1 MKKIICLALIV
12 VMLLSLSSCGRVT
25 FEDAVEV
32 LTVDMV
38 GFSLTDTQLK
48 TVTAQME
55 KNQGFKLE
63 DKIIRMTQFNCYGD
77 DGSIIAFAYV
87 MEFEKESDADKE
99 FMWFLDIETPYYIFK
114 DGNVFVYGNHD
125 SIKELEK

>member
-1 MKKIICLALIV
+1 MKKIICLALIG

-63 DKIIRMTQFNCYGD
+63 GKIIRMTQFNCYGD

-99 FMWFLDIETPYYIFK
+99 FMWFLDIETPYNIFK

-125 SIKELEK
+125 SIKDLEK

>member
-63 DKIIRMTQFNCYGD
+63 GKIIRMTQFNCYGD

-99 FMWFLDIETPYYIFK
+99 FMWFLDVETPYNIFK

-125 SIKELEK
+125 SIKELKK

>member
-48 TVTAQME
+48 AVTAQME

-63 DKIIRMTQFNCYGD
+63 GKILRMTQFNCYGD

-87 MEFEKESDADKE
+87 MEFEKKSDADKE
-99 FMWFLDIETPYYIFK
+99 FMWFLDIETPYNIFK

>member
-38 GFSLTDTQLK
+38 GISLTDTQLK
-48 TVTAQME
+48 AVTAQME

-63 DKIIRMTQFNCYGD
+63 GKIIRMTQFNCYGD

-99 FMWFLDIETPYYIFK
+99 FMWFLDIETPYNIFK

>member
-1 MKKIICLALIV
+1 MKKIIRLALIA

-63 DKIIRMTQFNCYGD
+63 GKIIRMTQFNCYGD

-99 FMWFLDIETPYYIFK
+99 FMWFLDVETPYNIFK

>member
-48 TVTAQME
+48 AVTAQME

-63 DKIIRMTQFNCYGD
+63 GKILRMTQFNCYGD

-99 FMWFLDIETPYYIFK
+99 FMWFLDVETPYNIFK

>member
-25 FEDAVEV
+25 FEDAVEG

-48 TVTAQME
+48 AVTAQME

-63 DKIIRMTQFNCYGD
+63 GKIIRMTQFNCYGD

-99 FMWFLDIETPYYIFK
+99 FMWFLDIETPYNIFK

>member
-38 GFSLTDTQLK
+38 GISLTDTQLK

-55 KNQGFKLE
+55 KNQGFE
-63 DKIIRMTQFNCYGD
+63 FEGKIIRMTQFNCYGD

-87 MEFEKESDADKE
+87 MEFEKKSDADKE
-99 FMWFLDIETPYYIFK
+99 FMWFLDIETPYNIFK

>member
-63 DKIIRMTQFNCYGD
+63 GKIIRMTQFNCYGD

-99 FMWFLDIETPYYIFK
+99 FMWFLDIETPYNIFK

>member
-63 DKIIRMTQFNCYGD
+63 GKIIRMTQFNCYGD